1 MNEYFTELGRRWASA
16 AAALGVE
23 IEPPALEST
32 TADELLQLAGVV
44 AHGSERRFA
53 PLSTFLA
60 GVAWERVRMAKG
72 QAGDAGA
79 ASYIAAVR
87 VALENRSAPE

>member
-1 MNEYFTELGRRWASA
+1 MNEYFTELGRRWVA
-16 AAALGVE
+16 AAAARGVK
-23 IEPPALEST
+23 IEPPALGST

-60 GVAWERVRMAKG
+60 GIAWERVRIAKG
-72 QAGDAGA
+72 EAGDAEA

-87 VALENRSAPE
+87 VGLENRSAPE